1 MLFRNLI
8 LVSLLATSSQCFATD
23 GVIRFTG
30 QVFETT
36 CSVQTDK
43 SATTLVSC
51 SKQVAASTKVITQ
64 VVAPDAHM
72 LVWRANDTSRPD
84 APVTQWK
91 ITEVTYL

>member
-1 MLFRNLI
+1 MLFRNLF
-8 LVSLLATSSQCFATD
+8 LVSLLMTSAQCFATD

-30 QVFETT
+30 RVFEST
-36 CSVQTDK
+36 CSVQSDK
-43 SATTLVSC
+43 TTTTLVSC
-51 SKQVAASTKVITQ
+51 SKHVAAGTKVITQ

-72 LVWRANDTSRPD
+72 LVWRANDTTRPD